1 MPASGSAASGRSGR
15 PNRSEACLSIQA
27 PPGTKPRYDQFLSDS
42 LPQLLAERLPLADY
56 QVTEAGP
63 HACSIHIALNGGVQT
78 VFTPLPRPD
87 EDGLFYLADEPC
99 VVIPTASQ
107 EELDIAEIACVGEQ
121 LLAFIQERL
130 GQASNGITWNEE
142 VLRAWLP
149 LDRWIDEFLQAKA
162 QRLDTTNWLSR
173 HTHLRR
179 IIIPD
184 ATESDRRG
192 PVWACL
198 PLRNARKRQHR

>member
-1 MPASGSAASGRSGR
+1 MSLNPTTPWHKAS
-15 PNRSEACLSIQA
+15 
-27 PPGTKPRYDQFLSDS
+27 YDQFISND
-42 LPQLLAERLPLADY
+42 LPQLLAERLPLTDY

-63 HACSIHIALNGGVQT
+63 HASSIHIVLSGGTQT
-78 VFTPLPRPD
+78 MYTPILSPD
-87 EDGLFYLADEPC
+87 EDGLFYLDDEPR

-107 EELDIAEIACVGEQ
+107 EELDKAEIACVGEQ

-149 LDRWIDEFLQAKA
+149 LDRWIDEFLHAKT

-173 HTHLRR
+173 QWQEWQ
-179 IIIPD
+179 
-184 ATESDRRG
+184 AQQE
-192 PVWACL
+192 
-198 PLRNARKRQHR
+198 

>member
-1 MPASGSAASGRSGR
+1 M
-15 PNRSEACLSIQA
+15 EALQA
-27 PPGTKPRYDQFLSDS
+27 
-42 LPQLLAERLPLADY
+42 
-56 QVTEAGP
+56 
-63 HACSIHIALNGGVQT
+63 
-78 VFTPLPRPD
+78 VFTPIPRPD

-149 LDRWIDEFLQAKA
+149 LDRWIDEFLHTNA

-179 IIIPD
+179 IIIPN
-184 ATESDRRG
+184 TPESDCRG
-192 PVWACL
+192 PVGRVCPYETPESSNIGKVFTVAVGAEIRDGKIMIVDDRPKPAWGYLPPCCPSWNTTTPTAC
-198 PLRNARKRQHR
+198 